1 MAGGRGTGKSGRY
14 CRKDLSGGVDDA
26 LTARDQHLTRMERR
40 VCKLAVLGIKG
51 SVAGTLIGTSRQNV
65 SRMHSRLCRRLSGDK
80 DEKELRKVLL
90 ELAGLPCE
98 GGETAAQAG
107 VEKP

>member
-1 MAGGRGTGKSGRY
+1 MDDIAGEISPG
-14 CRKDLSGGVDDA
+14 LDDA
-26 LTARDQHLTRMERR
+26 LTARDQYLTRMERR

-65 SRMHSRLCRRLSGDK
+65 SRMHSRLYRRLSGGK
-80 DEKELRKVLL
+80 DEKDLRKVLL